1 MTDLDLIKSK
11 VDIVELIGQYLPLKK
26 AGRNYKGLCPFHSE
40 KTPSFMVSPDKQIWH
55 CFGCGVGG
63 DAFRFLMEKEGL
75 DFTEALA
82 QLAEKAGVQLQSRP
96 TGEWGSKNLLFNINE
111 LAAKFFEKALAEST
125 QGRQALNYL
134 VSRGLSRET
143 AKTFR
148 IGYAPAGWDY
158 LVKFLERRGYK
169 LDDIEK
175 AGLAVRRA
183 KGLSD
188 KFHHRLMFPI
198 TNASGKVV
206 GFTGR
211 VLNPEDQPKYLN
223 SPETAIFSKGR
234 ILYGLS
240 VTKEAIQ
247 QANYAVLVEGQMDL
261 LSSHQAN
268 VPNVVASSGTAL
280 TIDQLKLI
288 RRYGEALVLALD
300 ADAAGGEATKRVI
313 ELAATEDLNIKV
325 AILGEFK
332 DPDEC
337 IKAGAERWKKIIA
350 DAIPVVDFYLD
361 HSIKKFGIDTVAG
374 KKKVA
379 AEVLSVIGLLSDPV
393 EKDQYIKKLAGILG
407 ASADSLYEA
416 LGKLKRPQPVR
427 GVEQSAPAPAQD
439 PGWLEQRVLGIILYC
454 GSYYADF
461 KERLEQIKWQEWP
474 ERVYSHLSDCYTE
487 SGFLL
492 DDLLSALSYQD
503 RVSILELLMVV
514 EEQYAGMAEAD
525 IRGELNFYINLI
537 QRRQVKQNLAR
548 LRAEIAVAEQAGD
561 QEKLSALLEQFKN
574 S

>member
-11 VDIVELIGQYLPLKK
+11 IDVVEFIGQYLPLKK
-26 AGRNYKGLCPFHSE
+26 AGRNYKGICPFHSE

-55 CFGCGVGG
+55 CFGCGKGG
-63 DAFRFLMEKEGL
+63 DVFRFLTEKEGL
-75 DFTEALA
+75 DFPEALA
-82 QLAEKAGVQLQSRP
+82 QLAERAGVQISTQS

-111 LAAKFFEKALAEST
+111 LAAKFFERAMADST
-125 QGRQALNYL
+125 EGRQALNYL

-148 IGYAPAGWDY
+148 IGYAPSGWDY
-158 LVKFLERRGYK
+158 LIKFLERRGYK
-169 LDDIEK
+169 LEDIEK
-175 AGLAVRRA
+175 AGLAVQRA
-183 KGLSD
+183 RGYSD

-198 TNASGKVV
+198 TNTSGKVV

-240 VTKEAIQ
+240 VTKEDIQ

-261 LSSHQAN
+261 LSSHQAG
-268 VPNVVASSGTAL
+268 VKNVVASSGTAL
-280 TIDQLKLI
+280 TIDQIKLV

-300 ADAAGGEATKRVI
+300 ADAAGGEATKRAI
-313 ELAATEDLNIKV
+313 ELAAAEDLNIKV

-337 IKAGAERWKKIIA
+337 IKAGADRWKQIVEG
-350 DAIPVVDFYLD
+350 AIPIVDFYLD

-379 AEVLSVIGLLSDPV
+379 AEVLGVVGLLSDPV
-393 EKDQYIKKLAGILG
+393 EKDQYIKKLSSAL
-407 ASADSLYEA
+407 ATSADSLYEA
-416 LGKLKRPQPVR
+416 MDRLK
-427 GVEQSAPAPAQD
+427 APRLAPKTETAVVPEQD
-439 PGWLEQRVLGIILYC
+439 PDWLEKRALGIVVYR
-454 GSYYADF
+454 GGYFTDF
-461 KERLEQIKWQEWP
+461 RDKLDQIKWQGWP
-474 ERVYSHLSDCYTE
+474 ERVYSHLPNCYTGSE
-487 SGFLL
+487 FSL

-503 RVSILELLMVV
+503 RVSLLELLMVV
-514 EEQYAGMAEAD
+514 EEQYADIAEAD
-525 IRGELNFYINLI
+525 IRGELNFYMNLI
-537 QRRQVKQNLAR
+537 QRRQVKQNLTR
-548 LRAEIAVAEQAGD
+548 FRTEIAAAEQAGD
-561 QEKLSALLEQFKN
+561 QEKLSTLLEQLKN
-574 S
+574 L